1 MSRSEARRSE
11 DCADTR
17 MRKGS
22 ASSMRFVVN
31 GMIKVEG
38 CPASS
43 SACAWTISTG
53 RVLPGSVPR
62 RGFRLASQTSPR
74 SGIRVALD
82 SRELGVHPHAF
93 LADLPGRAR
102 HPLGAGAGFGL
113 AVHPLDRA
121 ADVFGPRDAECLG
134 AARAG
139 FEQLFRQ
146 LQRDRFHNMLSKYPL
161 EVSSGS
167 MRAFEAKGN
176 PGCSR
181 EER

>member
-11 DCADTR
+11 DCAGTR
-17 MRKGS
+17 MRNGS

-38 CPASS
+38 CPASR

-74 SGIRVALD
+74 SGIRIALD
-82 SRELGVHPHAF
+82 SRELGVHSHAL
-93 LADLPGRAR
+93 LADLPRRAR

-113 AVHPLDRA
+113 TVHPLDRA
-121 ADVFGPRDAECLG
+121 ADVFGARDAERPG

-146 LQRDRFHNMLSKYPL
+146 FQRDRFHAMPVEYLGEIS
-161 EVSSGS
+161 
-167 MRAFEAKGN
+167 
-176 PGCSR
+176 
-181 EER
+181 

>member
-53 RVLPGSVPR
+53 RVLPGSALR

-93 LADLPGRAR
+93 LADLPRRGGD
-102 HPLGAGAGFGL
+102 PLGAGAGFSL

-121 ADVFGPRDAECLG
+121 ADIFGARDAERPG
-134 AARAG
+134 AALAG

-146 LQRDRFHNMLSKYPL
+146 FQRDRFHNMPIEYLN
-161 EVSSGS
+161 EVS
-167 MRAFEAKGN
+167 
-176 PGCSR
+176 
-181 EER
+181 